1 MSYEEIIKFIK
12 GLPPFIPLKRD
23 DGRPL
28 FDLEAV
34 TELAYRLGNPQDR
47 LKAVHIAGT
56 NGKGSTAEFLSE
68 IMISSGYK
76 TGLFTSPYLKCIR
89 EQTKINSEIISKQD
103 FAEVFSYVIEK
114 AEEMK
119 AEGMKVPSEFEMDVC
134 ASFLYFAKCKCDIVI
149 IEAGL
154 GGEFDAT
161 NIISD
166 PLLCIFTQIS
176 RDHMSVLG
184 ESLSEIAGVKAGIIK
199 PGCDCL
205 TVKQESEVSA
215 VLEKR
220 AWDRGARLKEAP
232 EPEEVR
238 SDLSGVSFIREIC
251 GEDAKA
257 TLNVTGSYQALNAS
271 LAIDA
276 ALILK
281 QDGYPGVTADTIKKG
296 LLNVK
301 RPGRFEVICKD
312 PVIIADGAH
321 NVGGVKALLE
331 GLKQIFPGNYNAG
344 KGFVF
349 VAGVLAD
356 KEYDEM
362 IDLVTPHAFMV
373 FTVTPGNVRAMPAK
387 TLAEV
392 FEEHGADAIPE
403 DDISTALDKAKQ
415 TATEKGIPVVVF
427 GSLYYMG
434 SLKGEM

>member
-1 MSYEEIIKFIK
+1 MTYDEIINYIE
-12 GLPPFIPLKRD
+12 GLPPFVPVKRE

-28 FDLEAV
+28 FDLETV
-34 TELAYRLGNPQDR
+34 TDLAARLDNPQDR
-47 LKAVHIAGT
+47 FKAVHIAGT

-89 EQTKINSEIISKQD
+89 EQTKVNSEIISKKD
-103 FAEVFSYVIEK
+103 FAEVFSDVIEK

-119 AEGMKVPSEFEMDVC
+119 AEGMNAPSEFEMDVC

-205 TVKQESEVSA
+205 TVKQEREVSA
-215 VLEKR
+215 ILEKR
-220 AWDRGARLKEAP
+220 AKEKGALIKEAP
-232 EPEEVR
+232 APEEVR
-238 SDLSGVSFIREIC
+238 SDLSGVSFIKKKY
-251 GEDAKA
+251 GEDVR
-257 TLNVTGSYQALNAS
+257 LVLSVTGAYQALNAA
-271 LAIDA
+271 LAAEA

-281 QDGYPGVTADTIKKG
+281 QNGYPGVTADTIKKG

-321 NVGGVKALLE
+321 NVGGVEALLE
-331 GLKQIFPGNYNAG
+331 GLKQIFPDKYKEG

-362 IDLVTPHAFMV
+362 IDLVTPHAFKV

-387 TLAEV
+387 ILAEV

-434 SLKGEM
+434 SLNH